1 MTVFVAMI
9 LFRKSSFDTG
19 LIFTEGKKEPEPA
32 PAPAE
37 QEVRE
42 IPEEGYE
49 QKSSYDIFK
58 AITRQR
64 VFFYQTSLPHFHDKQ
79 FLKAAQKRYQ
89 RFLFLKHQ
97 NPEEVLV
104 PCYDIDVM
112 WHSHQLHPAAYKHD
126 TTKVLGQTL
135 VHDDS
140 VNDRTP
146 GSALVRADQKTR
158 DLWKEHF
165 GDTLMT
171 FGAMFRGEPP
181 VLCDRMG
188 LIEPVETYGF
198 STKKATVNLD
208 KVQVEGLPEEV
219 NKYSVKLA
227 YGTNEREGP
236 LIKQFKG
243 NKKKVEFENS
253 KKGLAHFVFDTKEY
267 DRIRFNMSQQI
278 GFACAG
284 HDEDIGQQIFNL
296 MPVVESIP
304 KEKSDASLLTDTVT
318 IDDEHNLKATF
329 SASIEPPK
337 QGPTMLFM
345 CPGNYETRFCIMPEQ
360 ILQMWGPVPLP
371 RLPSGRDNSCV
382 VASHK

>member
-1 MTVFVAMI
+1 M
-9 LFRKSSFDTG
+9 
-19 LIFTEGKKEPEPA
+19 
-32 PAPAE
+32 
-37 QEVRE
+37 
-42 IPEEGYE
+42 
-49 QKSSYDIFK
+49 
-58 AITRQR
+58 
-64 VFFYQTSLPHFHDKQ
+64 
-79 FLKAAQKRYQ
+79 FLKNAQKRYQ

-97 NPEEVLV
+97 NPEEILV
-104 PCYDIDVM
+104 PCYDIDMM
-112 WHSHQLHPAAYKHD
+112 WHTHQLHPAAYKHD

-140 VNDRTP
+140 VNDRTA
-146 GSALVRADQKTR
+146 GSTLVRADQKSR
-158 DLWKEHF
+158 DLWKDHF

-181 VLCDRMG
+181 VLCDRMAM
-188 LIEPVETYGF
+188 IEPTETYGF

-208 KVQVEGLPEEV
+208 KVQIEGLPEEV

-227 YGTNEREGP
+227 YGTNEKEGP
-236 LIKQFKG
+236 MIKQFKG
-243 NKKKVEFENS
+243 NKKKMEFENT
-253 KKGLAHFVFDTKEY
+253 KKGLAHFMFDTKEY
-267 DRIRFNMSQQI
+267 DRITFNMHQQI

-284 HDEDIGQQIFNL
+284 HDEEMGQQIFNL

-318 IDDEHNLKATF
+318 IDDEHNIKATF

-371 RLPSGRDNSCV
+371 RLPSGRDNNCV